1 MYIVQSSKFVT
12 VTFWN
17 INIII
22 LTEKPRIIY
31 DDAWNS
37 LAMNLGIGQL
47 N

>member
-1 MYIVQSSKFVT
+1 MYIVHSSKFVT

-31 DDAWNS
+31 EFMN